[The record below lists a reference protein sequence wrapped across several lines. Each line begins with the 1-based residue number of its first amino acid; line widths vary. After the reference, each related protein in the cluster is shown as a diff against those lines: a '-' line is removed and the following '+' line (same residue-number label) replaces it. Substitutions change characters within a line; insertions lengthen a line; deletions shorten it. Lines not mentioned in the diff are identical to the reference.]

1 MEEVRARHLG
11 GITGDYGP
19 VLEKEDL
26 IRESQIMVLNLEP
39 ENKGRHRQRRR
50 KVAQSEDEP
59 ENREL
64 VAKLNRF
71 VEERK
76 NDEVKLVS
84 GLDFYLKQMDLI
96 A

>member
-1 MEEVRARHLG
+1 MG
-11 GITGDYGP
+11 GTTGDYGP

-26 IRESQIMVLNLEP
+26 IRESQTMVLNLEP
-39 ENKGRHRQRRR
+39 DSKGRHRQRRR
-50 KVAQSEDEP
+50 QVVQGEDEP